1 MLQAAGPT
9 ILCPLAVKIM
19 GSLRH
24 MAMGKPFQSV
34 DMSCHVSRSTIAA
47 FSHTFTAWF
56 IETFSKEFVVGES
69 VVGFDTPAQI
79 ASAEAVFRQM
89 GLPGII
95 TSTDGVFCT
104 VCTICFFNSILS
116 RAIFCTL

>member
-47 FSHTFTAWF
+47 FFHTFTAWF
-56 IETFSKEFVVGES
+56 IETFYKEFVVGES
-69 VVGFDTPAQI
+69 GVGFDTPAQI

-89 GLPGII
+89 GLLMVC
-95 TSTDGVFCT
+95 SVLSAQFVF
-104 VCTICFFNSILS
+104 SILYCQGQFF
-116 RAIFCTL
+116 APCNFL

>member
-1 MLQAAGPT
+1 
-9 ILCPLAVKIM
+9 
-19 GSLRH
+19 
-24 MAMGKPFQSV
+24 MATGEPFKSIE
-34 DMSCHVSRSTIAA
+34 MSCNVSHSIIAA
-47 FSHTFTAWF
+47 FFHTFTAWF
-56 IETFSKEFVVGES
+56 IETFYKEFVVRES
-69 VVGFDTPAQI
+69 GVGFNTPAQI

-95 TSTDGVFCT
+95 TSSDGVFCT